1 MYYNEEFRV
10 RRSETQSTVLVCGDI
25 PTELQETFI
34 KMSSAL
40 GRDLAFLTKVIK
52 WRWLTGEAGNNQS
65 MQSML

>member
-52 WRWLTGEAGNNQS
+52 
-65 MQSML
+65 